1 MKHKDYVNAIDK
13 LEFSND
19 LLHRVRTSDRVKL
32 RFRGVRAAVLAA
44 VLACF
49 MITTAFG
56 AISALRERPGNVEVL
71 GKDAEELGNAQY
83 MHFTV
88 SQGNEDVQKH
98 YMELH
103 PAHSYHFRH
112 GMLRSEQGDYLR
124 ITQDYQLE
132 RMQMIEVHLA
142 LEKND
147 RTYYLDFTYQDT
159 AGGVISDH
167 RSVYQKNEQGEFLL
181 NATDGNSSQW
191 PVYFNPE
198 TGTIRDA
205 LPDWSEG
212 DFEGRIG
219 GASELKGGLLVSTIV
234 NDGLPDARNNLYW
247 IAPGAEEAR
256 IIQLPGN
263 GMWHGEHDTIYYQND
278 LGHLY
283 CMDDN
288 FEFQL
293 ISAYGTS
300 DYLQD
305 GLLTVSAQG
314 NLGILDAYTGEL
326 YVFEEIEVST
336 TDTRNYHAIRYGADG
351 TIALVH
357 TEWVHDPERIVLCT
371 LGVLDKQSAQLKLL
385 QIENSYDGGR
395 CNWLDENR
403 LAVIY
408 QSDMEQFLCVYE
420 FDS

>member
-13 LEFSND
+13 LEFSDD
-19 LLHRVRTSDRVKL
+19 LLQRVRTSERVKL
-32 RFRGVRAAVLAA
+32 RFRGVKAAILAA

-83 MHFTV
+83 MHFSV
-88 SQGNEDVQKH
+88 SQGNADVQKH

-112 GMLRSEQGDYLR
+112 GILRSEQGDYLR
-124 ITQDYQLE
+124 ISQDYQLE
-132 RMQMIEVHLA
+132 RMQMNEVHLT

-147 RTYYLDFTYQDT
+147 RTYHLDFTYQDT
-159 AGGVISDH
+159 VDGVISDH
-167 RSVYQKNEQGEFLL
+167 RSVYRKNEQGEFLL
-181 NATDGNSSQW
+181 NTTDGNSSQW

-205 LPDWSEG
+205 LPGWSED
-212 DFEGRIG
+212 DFEGRVCAG
-219 GASELKGGLLVSTIV
+219 SELMGGILVETLV
-234 NDGLPDARNNLYW
+234 NDGQPNSRNILYW
-247 IAPGAEEAR
+247 IAPEAENAVMIE
-256 IIQLPGN
+256 LPGS
-263 GMWHGEHDTIYYQND
+263 GMYHVENNVVYYQNEE
-278 LGHLY
+278 GQLY
-283 CMDDN
+283 SMDES
-288 FEFQL
+288 FRFRL
-293 ISAYGTS
+293 LCRYGTL

-314 NLGILDAYTGEL
+314 KLGILDAYTGDL
-326 YVFEEIEVST
+326 YVFDEIEADIR
-336 TDTRNYHAIRYGADG
+336 DTLNYHAIRYGSGG

-357 TEWVHDPERIVLCT
+357 TQWLHDPERIELRE
-371 LGVLDKQSAQLKLL
+371 LGVLDRDSAQLKLL
-385 QIENSYDGGR
+385 QIENQYDGGR

-408 QSDMEQFLCVYE
+408 KSGLGQILCVYE
-420 FDS
+420 FDN

>member
-13 LEFSND
+13 LEFSDD
-19 LLHRVRTSDRVKL
+19 LLQRVRTSDRVKL

-44 VLACF
+44 ILACF
-49 MITTAFG
+49 MIPTAFG
-56 AISALRERPGNVEVL
+56 VISALRERPGNVEVL

-83 MHFTV
+83 MHFSV

-132 RMQMIEVHLA
+132 TVQMNEVHLT

-147 RTYYLDFTYQDT
+147 RTYYLNFTYQDT

-181 NATDGNSSQW
+181 NATDGSSSQW

-205 LPDWSEG
+205 LPGWSED

-219 GASELKGGLLVSTIV
+219 GASELKGGLLVSTVV

-256 IIQLPGN
+256 ILQLPGN
-263 GMWHGEHDTIYYQND
+263 GMWHGEHDTVYYQND

-314 NLGILDAYTGEL
+314 KLGILDAYTGDL
-326 YVFEEIEVST
+326 YVFDEIEADIR
-336 TDTRNYHAIRYGADG
+336 DTLNYHAIRYGSGG

-357 TEWVHDPERIVLCT
+357 TQWLHDPERIELWE
-371 LGVLDKQSAQLKLL
+371 LGVLDRDSAQLKLL
-385 QIENSYDGGR
+385 QIENQYDGGR

-408 QSDMEQFLCVYE
+408 KSGLGQILCVYE

>member
-13 LEFSND
+13 LEFSDD
-19 LLHRVRTSDRVKL
+19 LLQRVRTSDRVKL

-44 VLACF
+44 ILACF

-83 MHFTV
+83 MHFSV
-88 SQGNEDVQKH
+88 FQGNEDVQKH

-112 GMLRSEQGDYLR
+112 GILRSEQGDYLR

-142 LEKND
+142 LEKKD

-159 AGGVISDH
+159 VDGVISDH

-181 NATDGNSSQW
+181 NTTDGNSSQW

-198 TGTIRDA
+198 AGTIRDA

-219 GASELKGGLLVSTIV
+219 SASELKGGLLVSTIV

-293 ISAYGTS
+293 ISEYGTS

-314 NLGILDAYTGEL
+314 NLGILDAYTGDL
-326 YVFEEIEVST
+326 YVFDEIEADIR
-336 TDTRNYHAIRYGADG
+336 DTLNYHAIRYGSGG

-357 TEWVHDPERIVLCT
+357 TQWLHDPERMELRE
-371 LGVLDKQSAQLKLL
+371 LGILDTASAQLKLL
-385 QIENSYDGGR
+385 QIENQYDGGR

-408 QSDMEQFLCVYE
+408 KSGLGQILCVYE

>member
-13 LEFSND
+13 LEFSDD
-19 LLHRVRTSDRVKL
+19 LLQRVRTSDRVKL

-44 VLACF
+44 ILACF
-49 MITTAFG
+49 MIPTAFG

-83 MHFTV
+83 MHFSV

-132 RMQMIEVHLA
+132 TVQMNEVHLT

-147 RTYYLDFTYQDT
+147 RTYYLNFTYQDT

-181 NATDGNSSQW
+181 NATDGSSSQW

-314 NLGILDAYTGEL
+314 KLGMLDAYTGDL
-326 YVFEEIEVST
+326 YVFDEIEADVR
-336 TDTRNYHAIRYGADG
+336 DTLNYHAIRYGSGG

-357 TEWVHDPERIVLCT
+357 TQWLHDPERIELRE
-371 LGVLDKQSAQLKLL
+371 LGILDSVSAQLKLL
-385 QIENSYDGGR
+385 QIENQYDGGR

-408 QSDMEQFLCVYE
+408 KSGLGQILCVYE

>member
-1 MKHKDYVNAIDK
+1 MIHNDYVNAVNK
-13 LEFSND
+13 LEFSNA
-19 LLHRVRTSDRVKL
+19 LTER
-32 RFRGVRAAVLAA
+32 VRAADRTKPRFRAVKTAAFAA

-56 AISALRERPGNVEVL
+56 AITVLREYPGEVKVL
-71 GKDAEELGNAQY
+71 GTDMQKLTDAQAMG
-83 MHFTV
+83 FTV
-88 SQGNEDVQKH
+88 SQLSEGVVKH

-103 PAHSYHFRH
+103 PAHSYSFRH
-112 GMLRSEQGDYLR
+112 GMLRNRQSDYLR
-124 ITQDYQLE
+124 VTKDYQLE
-132 RMQMIEVHLA
+132 PVEMEQIHLT
-142 LEKND
+142 LEKNN
-147 RTYYLDFTYQDT
+147 RSYYLDFTYLDT
-159 AGGVISDH
+159 ESDVLSNH
-167 RSVYQKNEQGEFLL
+167 RSVYRKNEQGELLL
-181 NATDGNSSQW
+181 NVSDGNSSQW
-191 PVYFNPE
+191 PVYYNME

-219 GASELKGGLLVSTIV
+219 GASELRGGLLVSTIV

-247 IAPGAEEAR
+247 VAPGAEEAR

-336 TDTRNYHAIRYGADG
+336 TDTLNYHAIRYGADG

-385 QIENSYDGGR
+385 EIENSYDGGH

-408 QSDMEQFLCVYE
+408 KSDMGQFLCVYE